1 MNRDML
7 RRRLEKKGYE
17 VMEAGDGA
25 EGIQKAQRRTRGPD
39 SDGPSYAGVDGWEAA
54 RRLKSDDRTE
64 RIPIIAVTAQA
75 IPGDREKSLECGCD
89 DYDTK
94 PIEFPRLL
102 AKMNRLL
109 SPEQADGA

>member
-1 MNRDML
+1 MVRRASKRHKGERVDLILMDL
-7 RRRLEKKGYE
+7 R
-17 VMEAGDGA
+17 M
-25 EGIQKAQRRTRGPD
+25 P
-39 SDGPSYAGVDGWEAA
+39 GVDGWEAA

-75 IPGDREKSLECGCD
+75 IPGDREEALECGCD